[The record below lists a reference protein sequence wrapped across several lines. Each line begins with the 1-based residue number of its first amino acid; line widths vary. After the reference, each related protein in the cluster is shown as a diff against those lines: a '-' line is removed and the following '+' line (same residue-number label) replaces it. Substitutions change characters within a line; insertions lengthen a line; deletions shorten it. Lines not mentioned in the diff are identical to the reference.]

1 MMFFGGQDQHFWRTQ
16 GVARALG
23 LNLTEALADG
33 RLDRNGYAMLV
44 AECQACGH
52 ATECTAWMASRKAA
66 AGEAPVFCPA
76 LPRLND
82 IAIRG

>member
-1 MMFFGGQDQHFWRTQ
+1 MMYFGGQDQHFWRTQ

-23 LNLTEALADG
+23 LNLTEALSDG
-33 RLDRNGYAMLV
+33 RLDRNTYATLV
-44 AECQACGH
+44 AECQACAH
-52 ATECTAWMASRKAA
+52 AAACTAWMAGLKSAI
-66 AGEAPVFCPA
+66 GEAPAFCPA